1 MLGKTGFDDVE
12 ISETDKH
19 TFVAAFVNAEA
30 AKYLIIEDDFPNGRP
45 PLEKAGVYLTDRETV
60 RKMDQMK
67 VCACLNPLHTILAV
81 SGMLLG
87 YPTIS
92 ACMKDKNLV
101 KLLRKAASE
110 ALPVVPH
117 PGIIDPKDFLNEV
130 LTERFPN
137 PFIPDAPARIA
148 SDTSQKV
155 PIRFGITLK
164 ERKEQ
169 GLPLAEL
176 EAIPLFVALFLRY
189 RMGIDDKGAKMELSP
204 DPRLPVAFNLLY
216 GVALGDAAK
225 IDLRPML
232 SDAAT
237 FGVDLYA
244 VGLGAKIEALFADIS
259 AGTGAVAAKLGE

>member
-1 MLGKTGFDDVE
+1 
-12 ISETDKH
+12 
-19 TFVAAFVNAEA
+19 
-30 AKYLIIEDDFPNGRP
+30 
-45 PLEKAGVYLTDRETV
+45 VYLTDRETV

-81 SGMLLG
+81 SGMLLE

-92 ACMKDKNLV
+92 ACMKDEKLV
-101 KLLRKAASE
+101 KLLRMAASE

-117 PGIIDPKDFLNEV
+117 PGIIDPNDFLNEV

-169 GLPLAEL
+169 GLPMAEL

-189 RMGIDDKGAKMELSP
+189 RMGINDKGEKMDLSP
-204 DPRLPVAFNLLY
+204 DPRLPVAFNVLY
-216 GVALGDAAK
+216 GIPFGKTV
-225 IDLRPML
+225 DLRPML
-232 SDAAT
+232 SDATT
-237 FGVDLYA
+237 FGVNLYD
-244 VGLGAKIEALFADIS
+244 VGLGEKIEALFVEVS
-259 AGTGAVAAKLGE
+259 AGAGAVRKKLDTL